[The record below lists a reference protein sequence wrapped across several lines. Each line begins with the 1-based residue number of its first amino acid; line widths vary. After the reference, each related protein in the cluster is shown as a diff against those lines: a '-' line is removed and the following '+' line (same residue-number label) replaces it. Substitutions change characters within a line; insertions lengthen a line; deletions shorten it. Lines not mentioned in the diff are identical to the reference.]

1 MGKLIFRV
9 YTIANLSDIIK
20 QFSYQKSINLMK
32 KNLFRGSLFTVGAS
46 LWWGVIGVLYF
57 KFVSFASPLELT
69 IHRTIWT
76 ALLLVIT
83 TSYYSKWSEF
93 NKVINKRINIF
104 ILLIT
109 GLLISINWFTWLYAV
124 KTNKLLDGALGY
136 YIFPILSVFFGIIF
150 LKEKYNKN
158 QIISIL
164 LVVLALIYM
173 LFKLG
178 EFPWIG
184 IIVAVTFSLYGLI
197 RKKVKVSSD
206 IGLLIETL
214 LISPIAIGFFIF
226 LLKYDANI
234 FSINE
239 PLLSFYLFWA
249 GLMTLIPLFW
259 YTKGFSLIGIGPAS
273 MIFFLT
279 PTAQFFLGLY
289 YFNEPLILDK
299 LISFIFIWIAVIIYL
314 NELRKE

>member
-1 MGKLIFRV
+1 
-9 YTIANLSDIIK
+9 
-20 QFSYQKSINLMK
+20 MK
-32 KNLFRGSLFTVGAS
+32 KKYLKGIGFTISAS
-46 LWWGVIGVLYF
+46 LWWGIIGVLYF

-93 NKVINKRINIF
+93 NKVIKKKSNIF
-104 ILLIT
+104 TLFIT
-109 GLLISINWFTWLYAV
+109 GLLVSINWMTWLYAV
-124 KTNKLLDGALGY
+124 KTNNLLDSALGY

-150 LKEKYNKN
+150 LKEKYNRNK
-158 QIISIL
+158 ILSVL
-164 LVVLALIYM
+164 LVITAFFYLL
-173 LFKLG
+173 LKLG
-178 EFPWIG
+178 EIPWIG
-184 IIVAVTFSLYGLI
+184 ITVAVTFSLYGLI
-197 RKKVKVSSD
+197 RKKIKVSSD

-214 LISPIAIGFFIF
+214 LISPIAIALFIF
-226 LLKYDANI
+226 LIKNNANI
-234 FSINE
+234 FSLKE
-239 PLLSFYLFWA
+239 PVLSFYLFWA

-259 YTKGFSLIGIGPAS
+259 YTKGFELIGIGPAS

-289 YFNEPLILDK
+289 YFNEPLILDE
-299 LISFIFIWIAVIIYL
+299 LISFVFIWVAVIIYL

>member
-1 MGKLIFRV
+1 
-9 YTIANLSDIIK
+9 
-20 QFSYQKSINLMK
+20 MK
-32 KNLFRGSLFTVGAS
+32 KNLFKGSLFTIGAS
-46 LWWGVIGVLYF
+46 LWWGIIGVLYF
-57 KFVSFASPLELT
+57 KFVSFASALELT

-76 ALLLVIT
+76 ALLLVIS
-83 TSYYSKWSEF
+83 TSYFSKWNEF
-93 NKVINKRINIF
+93 YKIIKKKINIF
-104 ILLIT
+104 ILFIT

-124 KTNKLLDGALGY
+124 KMNRLLDSALGY

-150 LKEKYNKN
+150 LKEKYNRNK
-158 QIISIL
+158 IISVL
-164 LVVLALIYM
+164 LVILALSYLII
-173 LFKLG
+173 KLG
-178 EFPWIG
+178 EVPWIG
-184 IIVAVTFSLYGLI
+184 ITVAVTFSLYGLI
-197 RKKVKVSSD
+197 RKKIRVSSD

-214 LISPIAIGFFIF
+214 LISPIAIVLFIF
-226 LLKYDANI
+226 LIKNNLNI
-234 FSINE
+234 FSFNE
-239 PLLSFYLFWA
+239 PVLSFYLFWA

-259 YTKGFSLIGIGPAS
+259 YTKGFELIGIGPAS

>member
-1 MGKLIFRV
+1 
-9 YTIANLSDIIK
+9 
-20 QFSYQKSINLMK
+20 MK
-32 KNLFRGSLFTVGAS
+32 KNLFKGSLFTVGAS

-76 ALLLVIT
+76 ALLLLVT
-83 TSYYSKWSEF
+83 TTYLSKWNEF
-93 NKVINKRINIF
+93 NRIINKRSNIF
-104 ILLIT
+104 ILLTT
-109 GLLISINWFTWLYAV
+109 GLLVTINWYTWLYAV
-124 KTNKLLDGALGY
+124 KTNNLLDSALGY

-150 LKEKYNKN
+150 LKEKYNRNK
-158 QIISIL
+158 IISVL
-164 LVVLALIYM
+164 LVVTALIYL

-178 EFPWIG
+178 EVPWIG

-197 RKKVKVSSD
+197 RKKIKISSD

-214 LISPIAIGFFIF
+214 LISPIAIAFFI
-226 LLKYDANI
+226 LLIKDNANI
-234 FSINE
+234 FSLNE
-239 PLLSFYLFWA
+239 PVLSFYLFWA

-259 YTKGFSLIGIGPAS
+259 YTKGFELIGIGPAS

-279 PTAQFFLGLY
+279 PTAQFFLGIY
-289 YFNEPLILDK
+289 YFNEPLNLDK
-299 LISFIFIWIAVIIYL
+299 LISFIFIWGAVIIYL

>member
-1 MGKLIFRV
+1 
-9 YTIANLSDIIK
+9 
-20 QFSYQKSINLMK
+20 MK
-32 KNLFRGSLFTVGAS
+32 RNLFKGSIYTVGAS

-57 KFVSFASPLELT
+57 KFVSFASALELS

-83 TSYYSKWSEF
+83 TSYFSKWSDF
-93 NKVINKRINIF
+93 NKVIKRKINIF

-109 GLLISINWFTWLYAV
+109 GLLISINWYTWLYAV
-124 KTNKLLDGALGY
+124 KTNNLLDAAFGY

-150 LKEKYNKN
+150 LKEKYNRNK
-158 QIISIL
+158 IISVL
-164 LVVLALIYM
+164 LVVAALIY
-173 LFKLG
+173 LLIKLG
-178 EFPWIG
+178 EIPWIG
-184 IIVAVTFSLYGLI
+184 ITVAVTFSLYGLI

-214 LISPIAIGFFIF
+214 LISPIAIGLFFF
-226 LLKYDANI
+226 LIKNNTNI
-234 FSINE
+234 FSLSE
-239 PLLSFYLFWA
+239 PILSFYLFWA
-249 GLMTLIPLFW
+249 GFMTLIPLFC
-259 YTKGFSLIGIGPAS
+259 YTKGFELIGIGPAS

-289 YFNEPLILDK
+289 YFDEPLILDK
-299 LISFIFIWIAVIIYL
+299 LISFIFIWFAVIIYL

>member
-1 MGKLIFRV
+1 
-9 YTIANLSDIIK
+9 
-20 QFSYQKSINLMK
+20 MK

-76 ALLLVIT
+76 VLLLLIT
-83 TSYYSKWSEF
+83 TTYLSKWSEF
-93 NKVINKRINIF
+93 GKIINKKINIF

-109 GLLISINWFTWLYAV
+109 GLLVSVNWLTWLYAV
-124 KTNKLLDGALGY
+124 KTNNLLDSALGY

-150 LKEKYNKN
+150 LKEKYNRNK
-158 QIISIL
+158 IISVL
-164 LVVLALIYM
+164 LVVVSLIYL
-173 LFKLG
+173 LFRLG
-178 EFPWIG
+178 EVPWIG

-197 RKKVKVSSD
+197 RKKIKVSSD

-214 LISPIAIGFFIF
+214 LISPIAIVLFIF
-226 LLKYDANI
+226 LVKNNVNI
-234 FSINE
+234 FSLNE
-239 PLLSFYLFWA
+239 PILSFYLFWA

-259 YTKGFSLIGIGPAS
+259 YTRGFELIGIGPAS

-279 PTAQFFLGLY
+279 PTAQFFLGIY
-289 YFNEPLILDK
+289 YFHEPLNLDK
-299 LISFIFIWIAVIIYL
+299 LISFVFIWLAVIIYL

>member
-1 MGKLIFRV
+1 
-9 YTIANLSDIIK
+9 
-20 QFSYQKSINLMK
+20 MK
-32 KNLFRGSLFTVGAS
+32 KNLFKGSIFTVGAS

-76 ALLLVIT
+76 ALLLVIV

-93 NKVINKRINIF
+93 NKIISNRINVF

-124 KTNKLLDGALGY
+124 KTNNLLDSALGY
-136 YIFPILSVFFGIIF
+136 YIFPILSVFFGIVF

-158 QIISIL
+158 KIISVL
-164 LVVLALIYM
+164 LVLMALIY
-173 LFKLG
+173 LLIKLG
-178 EFPWIG
+178 SVPWIG
-184 IIVAVTFSLYGLI
+184 ITVAVTFSLYGLI
-197 RKKVKVSSD
+197 RKKIKVSPD

-214 LISPIAIGFFIF
+214 LISPIAAVFFIF
-226 LLKYDANI
+226 LIKNNLNI
-234 FSINE
+234 FSLNE
-239 PLLSFYLFWA
+239 PVLSFYLFWA

-259 YTKGFSLIGIGPAS
+259 FTKGFELIGIGPAS

-279 PTAQFFLGLY
+279 PTAQFFFGLY